1 MKAKYGGDEMTSRKA
16 TTINRRK
23 LLATGAAGI
32 TTAVLYRPSVVRA
45 AEEASASVG
54 RQPWAAANSPIT
66 EYMMQNKLFEKHAE
80 KQGYQLKVDWR
91 DYPSAMPQVEAFVS
105 NNLDLGMWGNTPI
118 IRGIAA
124 KQPWSILNVGEGH
137 MRFVLATRP
146 DSGIRNVQDLKG
158 KTVGALL
165 GGDPYNALSQIL
177 LYQLGSGDPKANDIK
192 IVNTPTQA
200 QAATV
205 PTGLDA
211 AVVIYPAFLKAQ
223 KDAGIVGIV
232 NSYGTTEDHY
242 KGPEGEGA
250 GIQLPSVKKSPFYP
264 DGYYLHRSM
273 WMAQNK
279 FLDKYPKLA
288 VAFMSAQQEAVEA
301 LCKMDPGDVSQLVKK
316 YWELPP
322 DLGAK
327 VWKDDVLY
335 ARKWVWSTRGDV
347 SAVVATSKFMVA
359 GGLIPQPTTWPQ
371 VTEAISKGAPLMEQ
385 AYEASGKVPDET
397 AFTAKDVADLRGL
410 PVWQHAQWPQ
420 EN

>member
-1 MKAKYGGDEMTSRKA
+1 MTHRKGNS
-16 TTINRRK
+16 INRRT
-23 LLATGAAGI
+23 LLAAGAAGI
-32 TTAVLYRPSVVRA
+32 GAAALYRPAIVRA
-45 AEEASASVG
+45 AEEATVSVG

-66 EYMMQNKLFEKHAE
+66 EYMMQQKLFEKHAA
-80 KQGYQLKVDWR
+80 KQGYNLKVDWR
-91 DYPSAMPQVEAFVS
+91 DYPSAQPQVEAFVS

-118 IRGIAA
+118 IRGLAA

-137 MRFVLATRP
+137 LRFVVATRS
-146 DSGIRNVQDLKG
+146 DSDIRNVQDLKG
-158 KTVGALL
+158 KTIGALL

-177 LYQLGSGDPKANDIK
+177 LYQLGSGDPKANGIK

-223 KDAGIVGIV
+223 KDVGTVGIV
-232 NSYGTTEDHY
+232 NSYGYTEDHY

-250 GIQLPSVKKSPFYP
+250 GILLPSVKKSPFYP

-279 FLDKYPKLA
+279 LLEKTPKLA
-288 VAFMSAQQEAVEA
+288 VAFMSAQQEALEA
-301 LCKMDPGDVSQLVKK
+301 LVKMDPGDVSQLVKK

-347 SAVVATSKFMVA
+347 SAVVAASKFMVA
-359 GGLIPQPTTWPQ
+359 GGLIPQPTTWDQ
-371 VTEAISKGAPLMEQ
+371 INEAISKGAPLMQQ
-385 AYEASGKVPDET
+385 AYEASGKVPDES
-397 AFTAKDVADLRGL
+397 AFTAKDVADVRGL
-410 PVWQHAQWPQ
+410 PVWEQSKWPQ

>member
-1 MKAKYGGDEMTSRKA
+1 MTNRKGNSISRR
-16 TTINRRK
+16 T
-23 LLATGAAGI
+23 LLAAGVAGIGAA
-32 TTAVLYRPSVVRA
+32 ALYRPSVVRA
-45 AEEASASVG
+45 AEEASVSVG

-66 EYMMQNKLFEKHAE
+66 QYMMEQKLFEKHAA
-80 KQGYQLKVDWR
+80 KQGYNLKVDWR
-91 DYPSAMPQVEAFVS
+91 DYPSAQPQVEAFVS

-118 IRGIAA
+118 IRGLAA

-137 MRFVLATRP
+137 LRFVVATRSG
-146 DSGIRNVQDLKG
+146 SGIRNVQDLKG
-158 KTVGALL
+158 KTIGALL

-177 LYQLGSGDPKANDIK
+177 LYELGSGDPKANGIN
-192 IVNTPTQA
+192 IVNVPTQA

-205 PTGLDA
+205 PTGMDA

-223 KDAGIVGIV
+223 KDLGTVGIV
-232 NSYGTTEDHY
+232 NSYGYTEDYY

-250 GIQLPSVKKSPFYP
+250 GILLPSVKKSPFYP

-279 FLDKYPKLA
+279 LLDKTPKLA
-288 VAFMSAQQEAVEA
+288 VAFMSAQQEALEA
-301 LCKMDPGDVSQLVKK
+301 LVKMDPGDVSQLVKK

-347 SAVVATSKFMVA
+347 SAVVAASKFMVA
-359 GGLIPQPTTWPQ
+359 GGLIPQPTTWDQ
-371 VTEAISKGAPLMEQ
+371 INGAISKGAPLMQQ
-385 AYEASGKVPDET
+385 AYEASGKVPDES
-397 AFTAKDVADLRGL
+397 AFTAKDVSDVRGL
-410 PVWQHAQWPQ
+410 PVWEQSKWPK

>member
-1 MKAKYGGDEMTSRKA
+1 MTNRKGNS
-16 TTINRRK
+16 INRRT
-23 LLATGAAGI
+23 LLAAGVAGIGAA
-32 TTAVLYRPSVVRA
+32 ALYRPSVVRA
-45 AEEASASVG
+45 AEEASVSVG

-66 EYMMQNKLFEKHAE
+66 QYMMEQKLFEKHAA
-80 KQGYQLKVDWR
+80 KQGYNLKVDWR
-91 DYPSAMPQVEAFVS
+91 DYPSAQPQVEAFVS

-118 IRGIAA
+118 IRGLAA

-137 MRFVLATRP
+137 LRFVVATRSG
-146 DSGIRNVQDLKG
+146 SGIRNVQDLKG
-158 KTVGALL
+158 KTIGALL

-177 LYQLGSGDPKANDIK
+177 LYELGSGDPKANGIN
-192 IVNTPTQA
+192 IVNVPTQA

-205 PTGLDA
+205 PTGMDA

-223 KDAGIVGIV
+223 KDLGTVGIV
-232 NSYGTTEDHY
+232 NSYGYTEDYY

-250 GIQLPSVKKSPFYP
+250 GILLPSVKKSPFYP

-279 FLDKYPKLA
+279 LLDKTPKLA
-288 VAFMSAQQEAVEA
+288 VAFMSAQQEALEA
-301 LCKMDPGDVSQLVKK
+301 LVKMDPGDVSQLVKK

-347 SAVVATSKFMVA
+347 SAVVAASKFMVA
-359 GGLIPQPTTWPQ
+359 GGLIPQPTTWDQ
-371 VTEAISKGAPLMEQ
+371 INEAISKGAPLMQQ
-385 AYEASGKVPDET
+385 AYEASGKVPDES
-397 AFTAKDVADLRGL
+397 AFTAKDVSDVRGL
-410 PVWQHAQWPQ
+410 PVWEQSKWPK

>member
-1 MKAKYGGDEMTSRKA
+1 MNDINRKQGL
-16 TTINRRK
+16 TRRK
-23 LLATGAAGI
+23 LLIAGAAGI
-32 TTAVLYRPSVVRA
+32 GAAALSRPSIVRA
-45 AEEASASVG
+45 AEEASVSVG

-66 EYMMQNKLFEKHAE
+66 EYMMQQKLFEKHAA

-146 DSGIRNVQDLKG
+146 DSGIRNVRDLKG

-177 LYQLGSGDPKANDIK
+177 LYQLGSGDPKANGIR

-205 PTGLDA
+205 PTGMDA

-223 KDAGIVGIV
+223 KEAGIVGIV
-232 NSYGTTEDHY
+232 NSYGYTEDYY

-250 GIQLPSVKKSPFYP
+250 GIMLPSVKKSPFYP
-264 DGYYLHRSM
+264 DGFYLHRSM
-273 WMAQNK
+273 WMAQNRLLEK
-279 FLDKYPKLA
+279 TPKLA

-335 ARKWVWSTRGDV
+335 ARKWVWSTRGDI

-371 VTEAISKGAPLMEQ
+371 VTEAIVKGAPLMEQ
-385 AYEASGKVPDET
+385 AYDASGKVPDQS
-397 AFTAKDVADLRGL
+397 AFTAKNVTDLRGL
-410 PVWQHAQWPQ
+410 PVWQYSQWPQ
-420 EN
+420 EK

>member
-1 MKAKYGGDEMTSRKA
+1 MTRRKDNG
-16 TTINRRK
+16 INRRT
-23 LLATGAAGI
+23 LLAAGAAGLG
-32 TTAVLYRPSVVRA
+32 AVALYRPSIARA
-45 AEEASASVG
+45 AEEASVSVG

-66 EYMMQNKLFEKHAE
+66 EYMMQQKLFEKHAA
-80 KQGYQLKVDWR
+80 KLGYNLKVDWR

-137 MRFVLATRP
+137 LRFVLATRP

-158 KTVGALL
+158 KTIGALL

-177 LYQLGSGDPKANDIK
+177 LYQLGSGDPKANGIK

-223 KDAGIVGIV
+223 KDVGTVGIV
-232 NSYGTTEDHY
+232 NSYGYTEDHY

-250 GIQLPSVKKSPFYP
+250 GILLPSVKKSPFYP

-279 FLDKYPKLA
+279 LLEKTPKLA
-288 VAFMSAQQEAVEA
+288 VAFMSAQQEALEA
-301 LCKMDPGDVSQLVKK
+301 LVKMDPGDVSQLVKK

-347 SAVVATSKFMVA
+347 SAVVAASKFMVA
-359 GGLIPQPTTWPQ
+359 GGLIPQPTTWDQ
-371 VTEAISKGAPLMEQ
+371 INEAISKGAPLMQQ
-385 AYEASGKVPDET
+385 AYEASGKVPDEA
-397 AFTAKDVADLRGL
+397 AFTAKDVADVRGL
-410 PVWQHAQWPQ
+410 PVWEQSKWPQ

>member
-1 MKAKYGGDEMTSRKA
+1 MTHRKGNS
-16 TTINRRK
+16 INRRT
-23 LLATGAAGI
+23 LLAAGAAGI
-32 TTAVLYRPSVVRA
+32 GAAALYRPAIVRA
-45 AEEASASVG
+45 AEEATVSVG

-66 EYMMQNKLFEKHAE
+66 EYMMQQKLFEKHAT
-80 KQGYQLKVDWR
+80 KQGYNLKVDWR

-137 MRFVLATRP
+137 LRFVLATRP

-158 KTVGALL
+158 KTIGALL

-177 LYQLGSGDPKANDIK
+177 LYQLGSGDPKANGIK

-223 KDAGIVGIV
+223 KDVGTVGIV
-232 NSYGTTEDHY
+232 NSYGYTEDHY

-279 FLDKYPKLA
+279 LLEKTPKLA
-288 VAFMSAQQEAVEA
+288 VAFMSAQQEAIEA
-301 LCKMDPGDVSQLVKK
+301 LVKMDPGDVSQLVKK

-359 GGLIPQPTTWPQ
+359 GGLIPQPTSWDQ
-371 VTEAISKGAPLMEQ
+371 INEAISKGAPLMKQ
-385 AYEASGKVPDET
+385 AYEASGKVPDES
-397 AFTAKDVADLRGL
+397 AFTAKDVADVRGL
-410 PVWQHAQWPQ
+410 PVWEQSKWPK
-420 EN
+420 ED

>member
-1 MKAKYGGDEMTSRKA
+1 MTNRKGNS
-16 TTINRRK
+16 INRRT
-23 LLATGAAGI
+23 LLAAGVAGIGAA
-32 TTAVLYRPSVVRA
+32 ALYRPSVVRA
-45 AEEASASVG
+45 AEEASVSVG

-66 EYMMQNKLFEKHAE
+66 EYMMQQKLFEKHAA
-80 KQGYQLKVDWR
+80 KQGYNLKVDWR
-91 DYPSAMPQVEAFVS
+91 DYPSAQPQVEAFVS

-137 MRFVLATRP
+137 LRFVVVTRS

-158 KTVGALL
+158 KTIGALL

-177 LYQLGSGDPKANDIK
+177 LYELGSGDPKANGIN
-192 IVNTPTQA
+192 IVNVPTQA

-205 PTGLDA
+205 PTGMDA
-211 AVVIYPAFLKAQ
+211 AIVIYPAFLKAQ
-223 KDAGIVGIV
+223 KDIGTVGIV
-232 NSYGTTEDHY
+232 NSYGYTEDYY

-250 GIQLPSVKKSPFYP
+250 GILLPSVKKSPFYP

-279 FLDKYPKLA
+279 FLEKTPKLA
-288 VAFMSAQQEAVEA
+288 VAFMSAQQEALEA
-301 LCKMDPGDVSQLVKK
+301 LVKMDPGDVSQLVKK

-322 DLGAK
+322 ELGAK

-347 SAVVATSKFMVA
+347 SAVVAASKFMVA
-359 GGLIPQPTTWPQ
+359 GGLIPQPTTWDQ
-371 VTEAISKGAPLMEQ
+371 INEAISKGAPLMQQ
-385 AYEASGKVPDET
+385 AYEASGKAPDES
-397 AFTAKDVADLRGL
+397 AFTAKDVSDVRGL
-410 PVWQHAQWPQ
+410 PVWEQSKWPK

>member
-1 MKAKYGGDEMTSRKA
+1 VAG
-16 TTINRRK
+16 I
-23 LLATGAAGI
+23 GAA
-32 TTAVLYRPSVVRA
+32 ALYRPSVVRA
-45 AEEASASVG
+45 AEEASVSVG

-66 EYMMQNKLFEKHAE
+66 QYMMEQKLFEKHAA
-80 KQGYQLKVDWR
+80 KQGYNLKVDWR
-91 DYPSAMPQVEAFVS
+91 DYPSAQPQVEAFVS

-137 MRFVLATRP
+137 LRFVVVTRS

-158 KTVGALL
+158 KTIGALL

-177 LYQLGSGDPKANDIK
+177 LYELGSGDPKANGIN
-192 IVNTPTQA
+192 IVNVPTQA

-205 PTGLDA
+205 PTGMDA
-211 AVVIYPAFLKAQ
+211 AIVIYPAFLKAQ
-223 KDAGIVGIV
+223 KDLGTVGIV
-232 NSYGTTEDHY
+232 NSYGYTEDYY

-250 GIQLPSVKKSPFYP
+250 GILLPSVKKSPFYP

-279 FLDKYPKLA
+279 LLEKTPKLA
-288 VAFMSAQQEAVEA
+288 VAFMSAQQEALEA
-301 LCKMDPGDVSQLVKK
+301 LVKMDPADVSQLVKK

-322 DLGAK
+322 ELGAK

-347 SAVVATSKFMVA
+347 SAVVAASKFMVA
-359 GGLIPQPTTWPQ
+359 GGLIPQPTTWDQ
-371 VTEAISKGAPLMEQ
+371 INEAISKGAPLMQQ
-385 AYEASGKVPDET
+385 AYEASGKAPDES
-397 AFTAKDVADLRGL
+397 AFTAKDVSDVRGL
-410 PVWQHAQWPQ
+410 PVWEQSKWPK